1 MPLSKPTKRLSR
13 LTNRIRRNKQTIP
26 VEKSASL
33 GSKATQD
40 SGGIVAERHEV
51 VFLDGVRTPFGRAGE
66 KGMYWNTRADDLVV
80 KAMVGLLDRN
90 PDVPKER
97 IDDVAIA
104 ATTQQGDQGLTLGR
118 TAALL
123 AGLPKSVPG
132 FAIDRMCAGAMTSV
146 TTLAG
151 GIAFGAYDLALAG
164 GVEHM
169 GRHPMGF
176 GADPNPRFLAE
187 KLVSEDALNM
197 GSTAERIHDRFPQLT
212 KERADRYAMRSQQ
225 KAAAAYEAG
234 KIQPDLIPVATRG
247 DNGWGLATRDE
258 ALRPETTME
267 GLAALKTPFRPHG
280 RVTAGNSS
288 GLNDG
293 ATISLLASEAAAKE
307 LGLSAKMKLVSFAF
321 AGVEPEIMGIG
332 PVPSTEKALKKAGLD
347 ITDIGLFELNE
358 AFAVQVL
365 SLLDHFGIDDEDS
378 RVNQWGGAIAIGHPL
393 ASSGVRLMIQ
403 LAAQFAERP
412 DVRYG
417 LTAMCIGLGQGG
429 SVIWENPFYNGKKKK

>member
-1 MPLSKPTKRLSR
+1 MA
-13 LTNRIRRNKQTIP
+13 
-26 VEKSASL
+26 EKA
-33 GSKATQD
+33 
-40 SGGIVAERHEV
+40 EV
-51 VFLDGVRTPFGRAGE
+51 VFVDGVRTPFGRAGE
-66 KGMYWNTRADDLVV
+66 KGMYWQTRADDLVV
-80 KAMVGLLDRN
+80 KAIIGLLERN
-90 PDVPKER
+90 PNVPHDR

-123 AGLPKSVPG
+123 AGLPQSVPG

-146 TTLAG
+146 TTTG
-151 GIAFGAYDLALAG
+151 SGIGFGAYDIVIAG

-176 GADPNPRFLAE
+176 NADPNPRFLAE
-187 KLVSEDALNM
+187 RLVSEEALNM

-212 KERADRYAMRSQQ
+212 KERSDRYAMRSQQ
-225 KAAAAYEAG
+225 KLAAAYQAG
-234 KIQPDLIPVATRG
+234 KIQPDLIPVATR
-247 DNGWGLATRDE
+247 NATGWGLATRDE
-258 ALRPETTME
+258 APRPETTME
-267 GLAALKTPFRPHG
+267 GLAALRTPFRPHG

-293 ATISLLASEAAAKE
+293 ATACILASGDAVAE
-307 LGLSAKMKLVSFAF
+307 LGLTAKMKMVSFAF

-332 PVPSTEKALKKAGLD
+332 PVPSTEKALRKAGLS

-365 SLLDHFGIDDEDS
+365 SFLDHFGIDDDDP
-378 RVNQWGGAIAIGHPL
+378 RVNEYGGAIAIGHPL
-393 ASSGVRLMIQ
+393 ASSGVRLMNQ
-403 LAAQFAERP
+403 LARQFEEHP
-412 DVRYG
+412 EVRFG

-429 SVIWENPFYNGKKKK
+429 SVIWENPNWNGKA